1 METSFADKLTY
12 KLASAEDKLNLL
24 EDIYFL
30 LNQDMPTLDIA
41 LDLQKGSSFE
51 KVVGANMERAVEQ
64 SKPLHEVFEP
74 LMSSTTLQ
82 ALKAGINGGDT
93 AKGFSDAS
101 KAMQLSEGLFGKL
114 IRSYTFPILKIL
126 AVVLATGFL
135 GDFVFSQLVQT
146 SPVKTWDFFSQF
158 MYSYTLSVQSNWE
171 LIIVFTF
178 GIIGLVWLM
187 CTQVVGLPRRF
198 IDKLPFF
205 KQYRLLSAGSTLS
218 NLSTLL
224 NADEPLLE
232 SVWFLKKSA
241 NKYTNFHLNKIEENI
256 NRSRGVLGNTLNTG
270 MINERDV
277 HRLSRSIP
285 DNEVGD
291 RLMLSAKNHN
301 TLLERQILKL
311 QRINYYLF
319 LIFFVGSLACVF
331 ASVFLVALNIR

>member
-1 METSFADKLTY
+1 MEITFADKLTY
-12 KLASAEDKLNLL
+12 KLASTEDKLNLI
-24 EDIYFL
+24 EDIHFL
-30 LNQDMPTLDIA
+30 LNQDMPTMDIA
-41 LDLQKGSSFE
+41 FDLQKGSGFE
-51 KVVGANMERAVEQ
+51 KVVGTNLERAIEQ
-64 SKPLHEVFEP
+64 SRPLHEVFEP
-74 LMSSTTLQ
+74 MMSSTTLQ

-101 KAMQLSEGLFGKL
+101 KAMKLSEGLFGKL
-114 IRSYTFPILKIL
+114 ILSYIVPIFKIL

-146 SPVKTWDFFSQF
+146 SPVKTWDFFSQS
-158 MYSYTLSVQSNWE
+158 MYSYTLAIQSNWE
-171 LIIVFTF
+171 LIIAFTIGF
-178 GIIGLVWLM
+178 LIIVWLI
-187 CTQVVGLPRRF
+187 CTQLVGVPRKL

-218 NLSTLL
+218 SLSTLL

-241 NKYTNFHLNKIEENI
+241 NKYTKYHLNKVEENI

-270 MINERDV
+270 MLNERDV

-291 RLMLSAKNHN
+291 RLLLSAKNHN
-301 TLLERQILKL
+301 TQLERQILKL
-311 QRINYYLF
+311 QRFNYYFF
-319 LIFFVGSLACVF
+319 LIFFVGSLGCIF
-331 ASVFLVALNIR
+331 GSVFLVALNIR